1 MSTTPHSSEI
11 LTLERDHIIDL
22 ASKGKRI
29 DNRAPMDYRE
39 IKIQTG
45 IIEKANGSAQV
56 DIGQTKVI
64 VGVKIQAGTPFPDT
78 PNEGVQ
84 TVNAEF
90 TPLAHPTFELGPPQE
105 NSIELSRIVDR
116 NLRESKAIDLTK
128 LSIIPGKKVF
138 VVFIDLNMLD
148 HYGNLIDTST
158 YAALSALLTSKMNEY
173 EIKNDELIIKDSQ
186 QPLPMNDYPIPV
198 TFAKIGKTLM
208 LDPNI
213 QEENAMS
220 TRLTVGIDNEDC
232 VCAMQKGGLGGFEP
246 SEIESAVE
254 TAIQKSKEIRKLIM
268 EATR

>member
-56 DIGQTKVI
+56 DIGKTKVI
-64 VGVKIQAGTPFPDT
+64 AGVKIEAGTPFPDT

-84 TVNAEF
+84 TVNAEL
-90 TPLAHPTFELGPPQE
+90 TPIAHPTFELGPPGE
-105 NSIELSRIVDR
+105 NCIELARIVDR

-128 LSIIPGKKVF
+128 LSIIPGKKTF
-138 VVFIDLNMLD
+138 VVFIDLNILD
-148 HYGNLIDTST
+148 HYGNLIDAST
-158 YAALSALLTSKMNEY
+158 YAALSALLTSKINEY
-173 EIKNDELIIKDSQ
+173 EVKNEELMIKENQK
-186 QPLPMNDYPIPV
+186 PLPMNDHPIPI

-220 TRLTVGIDNEDC
+220 TRLTIGIDDEDC
-232 VCAMQKGGLGGFEP
+232 VCAMQKGGLGEFEP

-254 TAIQKSKEIRKLIM
+254 IAIQKSKEIRKLIM

>member
-29 DNRAPMDYRE
+29 DNRTTMDYRE

-56 DIGQTKVI
+56 DIGKTKVI
-64 VGVKIQAGTPFPDT
+64 AGVKIEVGTPFPDT

-90 TPLAHPTFELGPPQE
+90 TPIAHPTFELGPPNE
-105 NSIELSRIVDR
+105 NSIELARIVDR
-116 NLRESKAIDLTK
+116 NLRESKAIDLKK
-128 LSIIPGKKVF
+128 LSIVPGKKTF
-138 VVFIDLNMLD
+138 VVFIDLNILD
-148 HYGNLIDTST
+148 HYGNLIDAAT
-158 YAALSALLTSKMNEY
+158 YAALSALLTCKLNEY
-173 EIKNDELIIKDSQ
+173 EVKNEELIIKENR
-186 QPLPMNDYPIPV
+186 QPLPMNDYPIPI
-198 TFAKIGKTLM
+198 TFAKIGKSLM

-213 QEENAMS
+213 QEEHAMS
-220 TRLTVGIDNEDC
+220 ARLTVGIDNEDC
-232 VCAMQKGGLGGFEP
+232 VCAMQKGGLGELEP
-246 SEIESAVE
+246 NEIESAVG
-254 TAIQKSKEIRKLIM
+254 TTIQKSKEIRKLIM

>member
-1 MSTTPHSSEI
+1 MSTTPHSYEI

-29 DNRAPMDYRE
+29 DNRSPMDYRE
-39 IKIQTG
+39 VKIQTG

-56 DIGQTKVI
+56 EIGKTKVI
-64 VGVKIQAGTPFPDT
+64 AGVKIEIGTPFPDT
-78 PNEGVQ
+78 PNQGVQ
-84 TVNAEF
+84 TVNAEL
-90 TPLAHPTFELGPPQE
+90 TPIAHPTFELGPPGE
-105 NSIELSRIVDR
+105 NSIELARIVDR
-116 NLRESKAIDLTK
+116 NLRESKAIDLDK
-128 LSIIPGKKVF
+128 LSIVPGEKAF
-138 VVFIDLNMLD
+138 VVFIDLNILD
-148 HYGNLIDTST
+148 HYGNLIDAST
-158 YAALSALLTSKMNEY
+158 YAALSALLTCNLNEY
-173 EIKNDELIIKDSQ
+173 EVKNDELIIKENKQ
-186 QPLPMNDYPIPV
+186 QLPMNDYPVPI

-232 VCAMQKGGLGGFEP
+232 VCAMQKGGLEAFEP
-246 SEIESAVE
+246 SEIESAVG